1 MLTDP
6 VILSAIDILAPTVR
20 IPSGCSIDPKALLI
34 AMTGNESSW
43 GSNCAPRLEL
53 GYYRGGAYYLKPS
66 NDWLR
71 KLVTKYE
78 ECAAMSWG
86 PWQIMFPVA
95 YELGYKGTAHA
106 HPWGLYE
113 PEISLQWVI
122 EYLNK
127 RTFRVWDQ
135 APTAKL
141 VPVATTVAQVG
152 DSYNTGSF
160 RDMNHNPKYEHDLE
174 LHYAEA
180 VSQLYPQQPPM
191 AVT

>member
-6 VILSAIDILAPTVR
+6 IILTAIDILAPNVK
-20 IPSGCSIDPKALLI
+20 IPTGCGIDPKALLI

-43 GSNCAPRLEL
+43 GANCAPRFEP
-53 GYYRGGAYYLKPS
+53 GYYRGGAYYKKPD

-78 ECAAMSWG
+78 QCAAMSWG

-95 YELGYKGTAHA
+95 YELGYKGSAHA

-113 PEISLQWVI
+113 PEISLHWVV
-122 EYLNK
+122 EYLNRRVFNGPLPA
-127 RTFRVWDQ
+127 RTVR
-135 APTAKL
+135 
-141 VPVATTVAQVG
+141 QVG
-152 DSYNTGSF
+152 DAYNTGSF
-160 RDMNHNPKYEHDLE
+160 RDMNHNDKYETDLE

-180 VSQLYPQQPPM
+180 VASLLPAKPPM
-191 AVT
+191 GTI